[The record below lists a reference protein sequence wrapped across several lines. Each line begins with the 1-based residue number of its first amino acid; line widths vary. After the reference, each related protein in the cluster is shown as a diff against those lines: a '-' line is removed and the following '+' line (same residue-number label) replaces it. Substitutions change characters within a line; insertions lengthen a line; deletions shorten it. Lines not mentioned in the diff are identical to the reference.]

1 MAIFTV
7 AGLLALGLAGLKGFA
22 AGHPWGD
29 ALGSLF
35 VPDIF
40 LTLALFL
47 PWALMQQVLLQF
59 YLLGRLRVLLPR
71 LPPLGLAA
79 VNGLGFGAVH
89 LPSWEL
95 AVATAVAGTVWS
107 QAYQRHR
114 VLLPIAFSH
123 ALLGTAYFA
132 LVLHSGFVGAIP

>member
-1 MAIFTV
+1 MAASIHRARWNFN
-7 AGLLALGLAGLKGFA
+7 
-22 AGHPWGD
+22 GD
-29 ALGSLF
+29 EADG
-35 VPDIF
+35 VRRRD
-40 LTLALFL
+40 
-47 PWALMQQVLLQF
+47 
-59 YLLGRLRVLLPR
+59 RLRVLLPS

-79 VNGLGFGAVH
+79 VNGLVFGAVH

-107 QAYQRHR
+107 QAYQRDR

-132 LVLHSGFVGAIP
+132 WVLHSGFVGAIP